1 MKKILIKN
9 GFAQGFPDNIILHCA
24 ALAESFCTVENRKFL
39 ADNLHDKMCHGESI
53 NFLLV

>member
-1 MKKILIKN
+1 MKEILIKN
-9 GFAQGFPDNIILHCA
+9 GFAQGLPDNIILHCA